1 MGKAW
6 PTKLLFDANVFIAFF
21 ATSSL
26 SCNLAGC
33 CSDCSNMGATLAA
46 AVALLPLLLLLP
58 LPLPLLALLLLLLSI
73 IVSMPVDTVPG
84 DGDVIPGCKP
94 HTAKKASNV
103 HLNRVAGLA
112 KPGLVYNRVMW
123 HGIYIR
129 VCERCVKGC
138 VGGSRCRYVSGYT
151 FIR

>member
-58 LPLPLLALLLLLLSI
+58 LPLPLLLLLLMPPPPSTAFATCARACCCSCDEDEDEDDSSSDADDDPDDVVLLELKLLDPLLPWVTES
-73 IVSMPVDTVPG
+73 T
-84 DGDVIPGCKP
+84 
-94 HTAKKASNV
+94 
-103 HLNRVAGLA
+103 R
-112 KPGLVYNRVMW
+112 
-123 HGIYIR
+123 
-129 VCERCVKGC
+129 
-138 VGGSRCRYVSGYT
+138 
-151 FIR
+151 